1 MFSEIPPEK
10 SIKNIL
16 HLVLCGINAWGKSGE
31 NRMRTFWERCL
42 LEKVDVSNWWFSS
55 NNEEVLR
62 LRKLNPTKRIGADLE
77 IRTSDSLPRLL
88 FRPTTIKIKGI
99 VNIIKICFR
108 ISENT
113 EPKDHEIRGFAHFTH
128 FEKWISRNL
137 WERQPPFLRNCWSD
151 NIHNSSE
158 CISMFHKHLAE
169 ILLLSLS

>member
-10 SIKNIL
+10 SIKNML
-16 HLVLCGINAWGKSGE
+16 RLVLCGINAWGKSGE

-62 LRKLNPTKRIGADLE
+62 LRKLNPTKRSGADLE

-113 EPKDHEIRGFAHFTH
+113 EPKDHEIRGFAHFYGIQTCDDEDW
-128 FEKWISRNL
+128 FSRWISKNV
-137 WERQPPFLRNCWSD
+137 RQIFPTFV
-151 NIHNSSE
+151 IY
-158 CISMFHKHLAE
+158 IF
-169 ILLLSLS
+169 

>member
-62 LRKLNPTKRIGADLE
+62 LRKLNPTKRSGADLE

-128 FEKWISRNL
+128 ERSIRSIFGDLHNFGVFDSSR
-137 WERQPPFLRNCWSD
+137 FHVINC
-151 NIHNSSE
+151 
-158 CISMFHKHLAE
+158 
-169 ILLLSLS
+169 